1 MGLIYILKDFSAFY
15 LKIQVRSLRS
25 QGFFKTAALKK
36 FLKNQGERRLPFIIK
51 LQANIIN

>member
-25 QGFFKTAALKK
+25 QGFYKTAALKK